1 MLAQDSQPAVK
12 SMSAPEFSGANV
24 QKLCYD
30 DVGMLFFS
38 LLCAVFFGFFW
49 FFSVV
54 RTIKGVFLSY

>member
-1 MLAQDSQPAVK
+1 MLAQDSRPAVK

-38 LLCAVFFGFFW
+38 LLCAVFLVFFGFFLLC
-49 FFSVV
+49 VQ
-54 RTIKGVFLSY
+54 